1 MHSAR
6 SACKKMNSNDDK
18 GLRAGLWWLSSM
30 AELLVA
36 TGSDA
41 DSGVAGGALRFPSLS
56 PLCFFVLSS
65 TTPSSSSSS
74 VFSLLSLF
82 PSLCSP
88 FSSLPPLSG
97 LFSFFSTFFLS
108 ALPCIYRKTGEGN
121 VLGRPLLAAPS
132 TTFQQIKSQ
141 ASG

>member
-1 MHSAR
+1 M
-6 SACKKMNSNDDK
+6 
-18 GLRAGLWWLSSM
+18 
-30 AELLVA
+30 VA
-36 TGSDA
+36 TGSGA
-41 DSGVAGGALRFPSLS
+41 DSGVAGVALRFPSLS

-65 TTPSSSSSS
+65 AAPSSSSSSS

-97 LFSFFSTFFLS
+97 LFFFFLLFFLS